1 MKKLI
6 PFLMFCF
13 ITTTSFAQNVMY
25 IYNSSPFKVQM
36 QITALNS
43 SGDADPTLTS
53 NAYIII
59 PPGTPSTPTVYT
71 FTNFN
76 NTAPASLTSQFIG
89 WTENLS
95 GVNTNITKAS
105 AQLLYGNPFPTWD
118 HIKFDILDSD
128 TEDILGSSGLA
139 SPISGYYPNFYP
151 HPFSPGSPMSSG
163 SFTATWN
170 VYPFPLS
177 ATIVQFNGTL

>member
-13 ITTTSFAQNVMY
+13 ITTTSFAQSVMY

-59 PPGTPSTPTVYT
+59 PPGTPINPTVYT

-105 AQLLYGNPFPTWD
+105 AQLLYGNPFPVWD
-118 HIKFDILDSD
+118 HIKFDVLDPD
-128 TEDILGSSGLA
+128 TDEVLGSSGIA
-139 SPISGYYPNFYP
+139 SAASGHYPTSYP
-151 HPFSPGSPMSSG
+151 VTNSPGSPMTSG
-163 SFTATWN
+163 VFSASWSI
-170 VYPFPLS
+170 PLPGFG
-177 ATIVQFNGTL
+177 TPVFFNGTL